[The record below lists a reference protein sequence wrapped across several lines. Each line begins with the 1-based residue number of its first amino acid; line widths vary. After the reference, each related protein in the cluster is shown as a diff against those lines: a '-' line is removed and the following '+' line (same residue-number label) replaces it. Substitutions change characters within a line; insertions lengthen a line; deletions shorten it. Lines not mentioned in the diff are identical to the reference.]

1 MKKGFVV
8 TLLALF
14 VVSGVFGTVSSLNG
28 GDGVEDASLKLTLG
42 IKGSTESG
50 WFGSEE
56 NANTFSNPL
65 SEEEGQSF
73 SAPSGDNDSTIT
85 LYPAVKTNEAV
96 KIQMTISGGPLTSES
111 DSSHSIPISA
121 QGADYSNG
129 TAKNT
134 SVSWSE
140 SNSSG
145 TLTYEE
151 DSVGTESRVVTKPVT
166 FTLTKEAYNNAVAA
180 SDYVATVTLSVQPVT
195 E

>member
-14 VVSGVFGTVSSLNG
+14 VVSGVFGTVPSLNG
-28 GDGVEDASLKLTLG
+28 GDGVKDASLKLTLN
-42 IKGSTESG
+42 IKNSTESG

-65 SEEEGQSF
+65 IEGQSF

-96 KIQMTISGGPLTSES
+96 KIQMTISGKPLASGQGES
-111 DSSHSIPISA
+111 AHYITISA

-129 TAKNT
+129 TSENT
-134 SVSWSE
+134 PVFWSE

-166 FTLTKEAYNNAVAA
+166 FTFEAEDYNKAVAA
-180 SDYVATVTLSVQPVT
+180 NDYVATVTLSVQPVT

>member
-28 GDGVEDASLKLTLG
+28 GKDVGDKSLTLELS
-42 IKGSTESG
+42 IDSSTECN
-50 WFGSEE
+50 WFSEAPDKNTYDTLSPVTSKQFNSAE
-56 NANTFSNPL
+56 QQNASIEL
-65 SEEEGQSF
+65 H
-73 SAPSGDNDSTIT
+73 
-85 LYPAVKTNEAV
+85 PAVKTNEAV
-96 KIQMTISGGPLTSES
+96 RIQMTISGKPLTSGQGES
-111 DSSHSIPISA
+111 AHYITISA
-121 QGADYSNG
+121 QGADYSYG

-134 SVSWSE
+134 PVFWSE